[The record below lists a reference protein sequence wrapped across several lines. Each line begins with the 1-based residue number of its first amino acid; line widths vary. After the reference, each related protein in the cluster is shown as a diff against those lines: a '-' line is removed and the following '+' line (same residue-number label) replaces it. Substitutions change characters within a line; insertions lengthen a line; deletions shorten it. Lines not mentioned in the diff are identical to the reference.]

1 MLGCKKWQS
10 RIEIVNKTRT
20 AAVVVEEEGGGKKT
34 IILRR
39 KMPIVMMNFW
49 NSQTNA
55 DNVLDIEMIL
65 SLTHTNN
72 NDGLRRGG
80 VGGGVSRIEMSTIE

>member
-1 MLGCKKWQS
+1 MCWNMLGCKKWQS

-65 SLTHTNN
+65 SLTHANN

-80 VGGGVSRIEMSTIE
+80 